1 MKKLSFINDMK
12 IRASYGV
19 TGNFQIGNYD
29 HLATMSIDNYI
40 LGNGLAYGY
49 KPDNIKRDD
58 LSWEKN
64 QMINAGIDL
73 QMFDG
78 YLGLS
83 VDYYNT
89 NTSNMLLM
97 YQYLC

>member
-1 MKKLSFINDMK
+1 MGFM
-12 IRASYGV
+12 
-19 TGNFQIGNYD
+19 
-29 HLATMSIDNYI
+29 
-40 LGNGLAYGY
+40 AYGY

-78 YLGLS
+78 YFGFS

-89 NTSNMLLM
+89 NTSNMLL
-97 YQYLC
+97 YVPVPLVDRLQHLSSESG